1 MQDNTARTATSS
13 PSSSSRTLA
22 SLLLRVLVWLMAIA
36 ASIALAAYLN
46 SAYQE
51 HKQLTYMTTDKCS
64 EHDYQT
70 QICETEDGSLY
81 LRRIEMA
88 NNRMSVSMLVDDA
101 AWDDYKYR
109 YWAFWFESC
118 EEGVEIE
125 AEEAYS
131 GGKSWIL
138 SCDTQPNQLL
148 SELAPTRLA
157 LELTVNDKAGIK
169 IDSDGFTIDH
179 DYSPT
184 DYSLLQR
191 RLVMTNGQIKED
203 RKARKLKEAEM
214 EEARRIKKEAAAEQ
228 ARQKRLALQKNK
240 RECEGKNTQAKQTF
254 DAKVAQAGKT
264 MLERHA
270 FYTVC
275 ADSAY
280 IGSRLACKSYTA
292 YVYNKT
298 DLPIRSIRF
307 LYGTSKSCSTS
318 GDYAK
323 TISTLIAP
331 NSSKPHR
338 VSLDWSTYRDLIR
351 CGKVVDVEFDTTF
364 EPDQC

>member
-1 MQDNTARTATSS
+1 
-13 PSSSSRTLA
+13 
-22 SLLLRVLVWLMAIA
+22 
-36 ASIALAAYLN
+36 
-46 SAYQE
+46 
-51 HKQLTYMTTDKCS
+51 
-64 EHDYQT
+64 
-70 QICETEDGSLY
+70 
-81 LRRIEMA
+81 
-88 NNRMSVSMLVDDA
+88 MLVDDA

-118 EEGVEIE
+118 EEGVEVE

-157 LELTVNDKAGIK
+157 LELTVNVKAGIK

-179 DYSPT
+179 DYSST

-240 RECEGKNTQAKQTF
+240 RECEGRNKRAKQTF
-254 DAKVAQAGKT
+254 DLTVAQAGKT

-270 FYTVC
+270 FTTVC

-292 YVYNKT
+292 YVYNKS
-298 DLPIRSIRF
+298 DLPIRSISF

-323 TISTLIAP
+323 TINALIAP

-351 CGKVVDVEFDTTF
+351 CGKVVDVEFDTIF

>member
-13 PSSSSRTLA
+13 PSNSSRTVA
-22 SLLLRVLVWLMAIA
+22 SLLLRVFVWLIAIA
-36 ASIALAAYLN
+36 ASIALAAYLY
-46 SAYQE
+46 SAYEE

-70 QICETEDGSLY
+70 QLCETEDESLY
-81 LRRIEMA
+81 LRRIDTA

-131 GGKSWIL
+131 GGWSRIL
-138 SCDTQPNQLL
+138 SCDTQQNQLL
-148 SELAPTRLA
+148 SELAPARLA

-179 DYSPT
+179 DYSST

-240 RECEGKNTQAKQTF
+240 GECEGRNKRAKQTF
-254 DAKVAQAGKT
+254 DSKVAQAGKT
-264 MLERHA
+264 MLEPGA
-270 FYTVC
+270 FLPWCDAFVYNG
-275 ADSAY
+275 SS
-280 IGSRLACKSYTA
+280 IGCKSYSTSF
-292 YVYNKT
+292 YNKS
-298 DLPIRSIRF
+298 DLPIRSMSF

-323 TISTLIAP
+323 TINALIAP
-331 NSSKPHR
+331 NSSKPHM
-338 VSLDWSTYRDLIR
+338 VSLDWSTYRDPIS
-351 CGKVVDVEFDTTF
+351 CGKVVDVEFDTIF
-364 EPDQC
+364 EPEQC

>member
-1 MQDNTARTATSS
+1 
-13 PSSSSRTLA
+13 
-22 SLLLRVLVWLMAIA
+22 
-36 ASIALAAYLN
+36 
-46 SAYQE
+46 
-51 HKQLTYMTTDKCS
+51 
-64 EHDYQT
+64 
-70 QICETEDGSLY
+70 
-81 LRRIEMA
+81 
-88 NNRMSVSMLVDDA
+88 MSVSMLVDDA

-179 DYSPT
+179 DYSST

-240 RECEGKNTQAKQTF
+240 GECEGRNKRAKQTF
-254 DAKVAQAGKT
+254 DSKVAQAGKT
-264 MLERHA
+264 MLDTEQVSFWCEKYRPRSFDA
-270 FYTVC
+270 NVC
-275 ADSAY
+275 
-280 IGSRLACKSYTA
+280 SRYAIQVS
-292 YVYNKT
+292 NST
-298 DLPIRSIRF
+298 DLPIISVRVG
-307 LYGTSKSCSTS
+307 YGTTKSCKREFSNS
-318 GDYAK
+318 LA
-323 TISTLIAP
+323 ISARIAP
-331 NSSKPHR
+331 KGSLPHLSSI
-338 VSLDWSTYRDLIR
+338 DWSVHGGNLECARIM
-351 CGKVVDVEFDTTF
+351 DVEFDTIF
-364 EPDQC
+364 EPEQC